1 MEKLNK
7 IQFNK
12 LIWLIPIVYLLHELE
27 EWYIF
32 EWWSN
37 VFPDSAPLPVFAGR
51 VWLLASSAIGFI
63 LIALFSYFKNPKT
76 VAISS
81 LILAS
86 LPFANGLQH
95 LYWLFYFSSYA
106 PGVIFASFIGI
117 PVTIY
122 IVWRA
127 ISENLIKKRFVL
139 SLLIF
144 PIYIFIE
151 VIMAGSQVPNSMK
164 TLINTISSF

>member
-1 MEKLNK
+1 MKRLDK
-7 IQFNK
+7 IPFNK

-37 VFPDSAPLPVFAGR
+37 VFPDSAPLPEFAGR
-51 VWLLASSAIGFI
+51 VWLLASSAFGFI
-63 LIALFSYFKNPKT
+63 LIGLFSYFMNPKT

-95 LYWLFYFSSYA
+95 LYWLFYFSTYT

-122 IVWRA
+122 IAWRA
-127 ISENLIKKRFVL
+127 ISENLIKKRFIL
-139 SLLIF
+139 LLLIF
-144 PIYIFIE
+144 PIYIFHE
-151 VIMAGSQVPNSMK
+151 VIMAGDQVPNSMK
-164 TLINTISSF
+164 ILIEFISSF